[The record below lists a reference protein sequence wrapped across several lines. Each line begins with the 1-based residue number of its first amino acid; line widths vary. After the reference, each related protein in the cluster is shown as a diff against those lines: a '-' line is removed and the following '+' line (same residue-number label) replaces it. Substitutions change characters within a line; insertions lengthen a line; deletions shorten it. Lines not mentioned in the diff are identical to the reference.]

1 MLRMFNLSNYKTPLG
16 RRIAAS
22 VFLLGLPL
30 VITIAVVFGTFMHTV
45 SFVRELYYD
54 LKETFTVAVPLEVR
68 DLVRVIKTGS
78 MVEPV

>member
-1 MLRMFNLSNYKTPLG
+1 MLRMFDIRNYKTPLG

-30 VITIAVVFGTFMHTV
+30 VVAIAVVFGTFMHTV
-45 SFVRELYYD
+45 SFVRDLYYD
-54 LKETFTVAVPLEVR
+54 LKETFTVALPMEFS